1 MAEVQHSAT
10 STEPI
15 ESIWDFVKEI
25 DNWAP
30 MVTGYQQ
37 HEKENENDSVWVLK
51 GDLGSVTRM
60 LKFKVHVTEWAGPER
75 VTFELEGINEMM
87 TGKGVFAMSGSSDTG
102 DTGAGAGAAEI
113 TRPAEPGFFGRLWAS
128 IVRFFVYKV
137 MGRNESRP
145 AQESRPPAEPGAA
158 CSELR
163 FSLEITP
170 GGPMGPMINAM
181 VRPALVVA
189 AEDLARDIV
198 ARVEADNGA

>member
-1 MAEVQHSAT
+1 MAEVQHTAT
-10 STEPI
+10 STRPI
-15 ESIWDFVKEI
+15 ESIWEFVKEI

-30 MVTGYQQ
+30 MVTGYQE
-37 HEKENENDSVWVLK
+37 HEKENENDSTWVLK
-51 GDLGSVTRM
+51 GDLGSVTRV

-87 TGKGVFAMSGSSDTG
+87 TGQGVFQMSGTG
-102 DTGAGAGAAEI
+102 DGDGGGAANAAP
-113 TRPAEPGFFGRLWAS
+113 PAKPGFFARLRDA

-145 AQESRPPAEPGAA
+145 AAETKPAAEPGAVV
-158 CSELR
+158 SELR

-181 VRPALVVA
+181 VKPALVVA

-198 ARVEADNGA
+198 ARVEAGDVV